1 MSNDVSFTVRD
12 TPDVQTVRMINRK
25 KTGQVEIRKYDGD
38 GKTLVGAQWKI
49 YRSDDTEVKFYRVSE
64 GMYSYTENGSYTTL
78 STVNVTLTAMSL
90 PLGSYYLVE
99 TMAPSGKMSYGKK
112 IPFTIAPDGS
122 QTLNRTISVKDKGR
136 LALCGSG
143 IISLIAALAVLTY
156 YRKKKNTIS
165 QNAPTKGAFCIC
177 KEKQNK
183 EPRR

>member
-1 MSNDVSFTVRD
+1 
-12 TPDVQTVRMINRK
+12 MINRK

-112 IPFTIAPDGS
+112 IPFTIAPDSS
-122 QTLNRTISVKDKGR
+122 QTLNRTISVKDNNIVMPNTGSRGR

-143 IISLIAALAVLTY
+143 IISLLAALAVLTY
-156 YRKKKNTIS
+156 YRKKEKHYQTEC
-165 QNAPTKGAFCIC
+165 THKGCFL
-177 KEKQNK
+177 NL
-183 EPRR
+183 